1 MPANIFTRYT
11 YFYAVSHSILTVVL
25 RDGAAEGPVGGRV
38 GGHLQQLRPRRVVRV
53 DLDTAAVI
61 WRRKATVSR
70 AGNHVRDDHRKDC
83 AMCIY

>member
-11 YFYAVSHSILTVVL
+11 YFYAVFSILTVVL

-61 WRRKATVSR
+61 WRQKATVSR
-70 AGNHVRDDHRKDC
+70 AGNHGRGDHREDC
-83 AMCIY
+83 AICIY